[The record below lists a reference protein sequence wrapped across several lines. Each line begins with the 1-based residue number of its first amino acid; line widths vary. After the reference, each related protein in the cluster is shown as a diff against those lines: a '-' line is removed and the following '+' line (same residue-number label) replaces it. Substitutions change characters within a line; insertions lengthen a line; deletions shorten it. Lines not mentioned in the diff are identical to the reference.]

1 MKHLNDAFFRE
12 VVNAMKI
19 DLTQTHDVGDA
30 YQSIDF
36 SEIRLKYTDDATK
49 YCFDVL
55 DGKKVTGYLTK
66 LACFRNLCDLR
77 RQNTTDFPYHYDLK
91 EVQMTFKFASIVPDV
106 DLHKPLPLMGW
117 QKFILAMINGWKD
130 ENGERRFTDI
140 HISVGR
146 GQGKT
151 QIAGIQMCKA
161 VLIDTLNFTNKDFL
175 ITANTSDQS
184 TKLFG
189 YVKKML
195 ESVISI
201 EPFKSLAEDAHLDLQ
216 TNQIIE
222 KKTNNKVWK
231 ISYEADKYDSTHNVL
246 AIYDETGALDT
257 YDRIGDI
264 TDGQGQVKPYHQ
276 FIKISSAYPNP
287 TSPFHQEQ
295 ITLQHVMEKDFDRDG
310 DNSLCLVWA
319 QDDLDETFKPETW
332 EKSNPL
338 IGLSQSER
346 KRRTENL
353 IKQRDQGM
361 LTNTLHKF
369 QNKNLNCWL
378 KQSTASFLNLKD
390 VEDAIDD
397 DFKIDGRQV
406 YLGFDFSMFSDNT
419 AVGFVYPY
427 KDGKTGEP
435 RFHIAQHSFIPWQ
448 QAGSIEAKEK
458 QDGLQYR
465 ELAKKGYCTITA
477 HQKGIINPEQVYNW
491 LLDYVQ
497 KHKLKVVFFGYDR
510 YGSYQVK
517 NITESLNA
525 NTDWMIQDIAQ
536 RTSTLANPT
545 KFLQE
550 SFATGK
556 ITRFNDPIL
565 EKALLNATIKED
577 KIGIQVDKDKATLK
591 IDVVDALIDA
601 MYQAMY
607 HFENYGALNDKS
619 TEVKRMT
626 QQQVLDWFNNPKSG
640 LLGDDYYHAD
650 QNTN

>member
-1 MKHLNDAFFRE
+1 
-12 VVNAMKI
+12 MKI
-19 DLTQTHDVGDA
+19 DLTQSHDVVGI
-30 YQSIDF
+30 YQLIDWK
-36 SEIRLKYTDDATK
+36 EIKEKYNDDATK

-55 DGKKVTGYLTK
+55 DGKTVTGYLTK

-161 VLIDTLNFTNKDFL
+161 ILIDTLKFTNKDFL

-201 EPFKSLAEDAHLDLQ
+201 EPFASLAKELGLDLQ

-246 AIYDETGALDT
+246 AIYDETGALNT
-257 YDRIGDI
+257 YDRITDI
-264 TDGQGQVKPYHQ
+264 TDGQGQVIPYHQ
-276 FIKISSAYPNP
+276 FIKISSAYPDP

-295 ITLQHVMEKDFDRDG
+295 ITMQHIMEKDYDREG

-338 IGLSQSER
+338 IGLSHSER

-369 QNKNLNCWL
+369 QNKNLNLWL
-378 KQSTASFLNLKD
+378 KQSTASYLNLKD
-390 VEDAIDD
+390 VENAVDD
-397 DFKIDGRQV
+397 SFEIDGLRV
-406 YLGFDFSMFSDNT
+406 YMGLDYSMFSDNT
-419 AVGFVYPY
+419 AVGFAFPY
-427 KDGKTGEP
+427 TTADGVHKW
-435 RFHIAQHSFIPWQ
+435 HMMQHSFIPWQ
-448 QAGSIEAKEK
+448 AAGSIEAKEK
-458 QDGLQYR
+458 QDGLPYR
-465 ELAKKGYCTITA
+465 ELEKRGYCTITS
-477 HQKGIINPEQVYNW
+477 HEKGVINPEQVYKW
-491 LLDYVQ
+491 ILEFAQ
-497 KHKLKVVFFGYDR
+497 KHRLEVVFFGYDR
-510 YGSYQVK
+510 FGSYQVK

-525 NTDWMIQDIAQ
+525 NTEWLIQDIAQ
-536 RTSTLANPT
+536 RTSELANPT

-550 SFATGK
+550 SYATGK
-556 ITRFNDPIL
+556 ITRFDDPI
-565 EKALLNATIKED
+565 EEAALLHANIKED

-591 IDVVDALIDA
+591 IDVVDAEIDA

-607 HFENYGALNDKS
+607 NFEDYGIANDKS
-619 TEVKRMT
+619 HEVERMT

-640 LLGDDYYHAD
+640 LLGDDYYSNQD
-650 QNTN
+650 TN